1 MDFNP
6 ANKSCSFCGVQG
18 TKDTKFAGGLGAMMC
33 ADCVRHY
40 SEVFAS
46 EERMA
51 AITRPPW
58 DDMTDA
64 EILATLPLIE
74 NAATQVSDFLAEWV
88 AMARGRKLS
97 WTEIGSAL
105 GVTRQAAWQR
115 FAHVV
120 PDKKGA
126 TA

>member
-18 TKDTKFAGGLGAMMC
+18 TSKTKFAGGLGAMMC
-33 ADCVRHY
+33 SDCVRHY

-46 EERMA
+46 EEKIA

-58 DDMTDA
+58 NDMSDA
-64 EILATLPLIE
+64 EILATLPQIE
-74 NAATQVSDFLAEWV
+74 KAAVQVTDFLNEWV
-88 AMARGRKLS
+88 AMARARKLS

-120 PDKKGA
+120 PDNKGA